1 MLHVLDQVLGKS
13 GLENDLLGDAT
24 ETALA
29 QLNTYLREEEAR
41 NVVMTKIF
49 AQMEVLHRGAT
60 EEDMQAVLKVWC
72 LLACIFP

>member
-41 NVVMTKIF
+41 NMIMNKIF

-60 EEDMQAVLKVWC
+60 EEDMQAVLKVC
-72 LLACIFP
+72 CFLVCIFP